1 MSASGDDDASM
12 EEVFARMPRDNFL
25 RSRPDQIAWQVR
37 VMRAAP
43 RDRPVVGVRY
53 PTGRDGLEIFVHMR
67 DRDGLFAALVIALD
81 RMGLGVQQAR
91 VLDGPDDTIFDT
103 FHVQPMD
110 TRIAPVSTQVETQLA
125 KALSGDLSCLQ
136 PARRSQPRHLRHFR
150 IAPQLD
156 FAEIAGGTRIGLV
169 CNDRPGLLADVT
181 RVLREHRLRVH
192 DARIAT
198 FGERAEDMFQISDEH
213 DRPLHDDHQRQA
225 LRDALLA
232 ALDGDPR

>member
-1 MSASGDDDASM
+1 
-12 EEVFARMPRDNFL
+12 VL
-25 RSRPDQIAWQVR
+25 VH
-37 VMRAAP
+37 AP
-43 RDRPVVGVRY
+43 
-53 PTGRDGLEIFVHMR
+53 
-67 DRDGLFAALVIALD
+67 DRDGLFAAIVIGLD
-81 RMGLGVQQAR
+81 RAGLAILQAR
-91 VLDGPDDTIFDT
+91 ALDGPDATIFDT
-103 FHVQPMD
+103 FHVLPND
-110 TRIAPVSTQVETQLA
+110 PRHAPAAAQIEAGLQRVLGS
-125 KALSGDLSCLQ
+125 DLSRVL

-150 IAPQLD
+150 IAPQVE
-156 FAEIAGGTRIGLV
+156 FAEAEAGRTLVSLV

-198 FGERAEDMFQISDEH
+198 FGERAEDMFRISDEH